1 MSPPIGRSRLPE
13 WFKKTRK
20 KRVDLARYL
29 DVSKAY
35 ITLVC
40 SNERELSVYNLRKT
54 AIFFGCS
61 MDDLVDWVDE
71 LQGPA
76 ESG

>member
-1 MSPPIGRSRLPE
+1 MTPPIGRSRLPE
-13 WFKKTRK
+13 LFKKTRN

-29 DVSKAY
+29 DVSKSY

-40 SNERELSVYNLRKT
+40 SNKRELSVYNMRKT

-71 LQGPA
+71 LKGTA
-76 ESG
+76 ESE